1 MIKNF
6 HRNTYVAI
14 YVAIGI
20 IKQVFLFIGLCG
32 EHSKEDLSAPY
43 KKSFT
48 SL

>member
-6 HRNTYVAI
+6 HRNT